1 MTMATNSEPRKTLHK
16 DILLYGLRKRM
27 TDEQE
32 EMVESILNN
41 RLTIVNAISGAGKT
55 TIAVA
60 MAKYLYE
67 TTGQEALF
75 VTSTVEEGALG
86 HTPGSVTE
94 KELKYFAPLF
104 NALQEIGEQ
113 DPLTV
118 IQFSDDLIGSNKQ
131 WIQAKTHSY
140 MRGTNV
146 KGRTVILEESQNL
159 KRSELKKILTRI
171 HDDCT
176 VIMIGHSKQVDLPK
190 GQVSGFEPYTEHLRR
205 YPFVGVVDL
214 SKDFRGELARASDAF
229 DWD

>member
-1 MTMATNSEPRKTLHK
+1 MTTNTTELHK
-16 DILLYGLRKRM
+16 DTLLYGLRSRM

-32 EMVESILNN
+32 EMVSSILNN

-60 MAKYLYE
+60 MAKYLFE
-67 TTGQEALF
+67 KDGQEAIYI
-75 VTSTVEEGALG
+75 TSTVEEGALG

-94 KELKYFAPLF
+94 KELKYFSPLF
-104 NALQEIGEQ
+104 DALQEVGEQ
-113 DPLTV
+113 DPLSV

-131 WIQAKTHSY
+131 WIQAKSHSY
-140 MRGTNV
+140 MRGTNI
-146 KGRTVILEESQNL
+146 KERTVIIEEAQNL

-190 GQVSGFEPYTEHLRR
+190 GQVSGFEPYTEHLRK
-205 YPFVGVVDL
+205 YPFVGVVEL
-214 SKDFRGELARASDAF
+214 TKDFRGELARASDAF